1 MNKHKKRIISVTII
15 LLIAI
20 FILQGLFYVISAAEV
35 VELTLMPSP
44 YIDIVLAKG
53 RTAVDLNNFKPDME
67 EALKKQGIDINK
79 VNIYSIE
86 SETVN
91 LQTAFQWQKD
101 VSPSIGSINITNNGQ
116 NVMMQGNPTNAG
128 KNAIWIIPEKDTEQ
142 TFTFNY
148 DIDIC

>member
-1 MNKHKKRIISVTII
+1 MKRHRKKIISIIII

-20 FILQGLFYVISAAEV
+20 FITQGLFYAISAAEV

-86 SETVN
+86 SEQVN
-91 LQTAFQWQKD
+91 IQTAFEWQRD
-101 VSPSIGSINITNNGQ
+101 VSPSVGSINITNNGRD
-116 NVMMQGNPTNAG
+116 VRMQGNPTNAG

-148 DIDIC
+148 DIDY